1 MPIAIVKQNLAIP
14 HHAESPQNLL
24 MILQQWDGL
33 IWLADDAQPVI
44 GLCPRWRVSQS
55 AHAVELCYRDDAGQL
70 SAPIRLT
77 DGGAQHDF
85 AARVQQCWR
94 DSDVDAW
101 QLPMLAGFRG
111 GLMGFLGYDW
121 AAARHGIDKHPNN
134 ITTQNTT
141 IQNTADHRAPCNAWL
156 GCYDIFLRQD
166 SDGWQLYGADCPS
179 LQPVYAQIAACFSH
193 HTQHAGVLSQ
203 SQHALPDLHMIDRF
217 APRWS
222 LQQYQRAFA
231 QVQDYLR
238 AGDCYQVNL
247 TQAFG
252 ATVSGRLLNRLDQL
266 QQLTRAPFAGYL
278 AINPEHEVL
287 SCSPELFLSFLPD
300 GEVVTRPI
308 KGTQPRHADPIQ
320 DAARKQQLA
329 QSEKDQAENLMIV
342 DLLRNDLARQ
352 AQIGS
357 VRVPKLF
364 EIESFAQVHHLVS
377 EIRATLAAGQSPLD
391 LLFDALPGGSITGAP
406 KIRAMQIIAELEA
419 GQRGAYC
426 GSMGYLNADGTGRFN
441 ILIRTLERIGAQVS
455 VWAGGGITIASEVD
469 QEYQECWDKVGAILW
484 CLE

>member
-1 MPIAIVKQNLAIP
+1 MSIAIVKQNIATLP
-14 HHAESPQNLL
+14 HDSIQAVLVALREWAS
-24 MILQQWDGL
+24 L

-44 GLCPRWRVSQS
+44 GLCPRWQVTQYGTRVQWRQ
-55 AHAVELCYRDDAGQL
+55 RDTHTDGQL
-70 SAPIRLT
+70 SAAVDLSQRFE
-77 DGGAQHDF
+77 QV
-85 AARVQQCWR
+85 VQDAWQA
-94 DSDVDAW
+94 SQLDAW
-101 QLPMLAGFRG
+101 QLPALTGFRG

-121 AAARHGIDKHPNN
+121 AAARHGVG
-134 ITTQNTT
+134 ITSIPAANGGSS
-141 IQNTADHRAPCNAWL
+141 CKAWL
-156 GCYDIFLRQD
+156 GCYDIFLRQED
-166 SDGWQLYGADCPS
+166 SGWQLYGVDCPT
-179 LQPVYAQIAACFSH
+179 LQPLYERIAGCF
-193 HTQHAGVLSQ
+193 QHAGMLT
-203 SQHALPDLHMIDRF
+203 LPDAQTMQPF
-217 APRWS
+217 VPRWS
-222 LQQYQRAFA
+222 LQQYQHAFT

-247 TQAFG
+247 TQAFD
-252 ATVSGRLLNRLDQL
+252 ARISGQLLSRLDQL
-266 QQLTRAPFAGYL
+266 QLLTRAPFAGYV
-278 AINPEHEVL
+278 AIGSEHELL
-287 SCSPELFLSFLPD
+287 SCSPELFLSFLAD

-308 KGTQPRHADPIQ
+308 KGTQPRHADPQQ

-441 ILIRTLERIGAQVS
+441 ILIRTLERVGAQVS

-469 QEYQECWDKVGAILW
+469 QEYQECWDKVGAILR
-484 CLE
+484 CLED

>member
-1 MPIAIVKQNLAIP
+1 MSIAIVKQNIATLPNDSIQTVLVALREW
-14 HHAESPQNLL
+14 AS
-24 MILQQWDGL
+24 L

-44 GLCPRWRVSQS
+44 GLCPRWQVTQYGTRVQWRQ
-55 AHAVELCYRDDAGQL
+55 RDTHTDGQL
-70 SAPIRLT
+70 STAVDLSQRFE
-77 DGGAQHDF
+77 QV
-85 AARVQQCWR
+85 VQDAWQV
-94 DSDVDAW
+94 SQLHAW
-101 QLPMLAGFRG
+101 QLPALTGFRG

-121 AAARHGIDKHPNN
+121 AAARHGIGKNQKNVTDSG
-134 ITTQNTT
+134 
-141 IQNTADHRAPCNAWL
+141 TACNAWL
-156 GCYDIFLRQD
+156 GCYDIFLRQED
-166 SDGWQLYGADCPS
+166 SGWQLYGEDCPS
-179 LQPVYAQIAACFSH
+179 LQPLYARIAACFRQAQATH
-193 HTQHAGVLSQ
+193 LLSQ
-203 SQHALPDLHMIDRF
+203 SSRF
-217 APRWS
+217 RQAQAACTPFAARWS
-222 LQQYQRAFA
+222 WQQYQHAFT

-247 TQAFG
+247 TQAFD
-252 ATVSGRLLNRLDQL
+252 ARISGQLLSRLDQL
-266 QQLTRAPFAGYL
+266 QLLTRAPFAGYM
-278 AINPEHEVL
+278 AIGSEHELL

-308 KGTQPRHADPIQ
+308 KGTQPRHADPQQ

-377 EIRATLAAGQSPLD
+377 EIRATLAAGQSPLE

-469 QEYQECWDKVGAILW
+469 QEYQECWDKIGAILR
-484 CLE
+484 CLEQA

>member
-1 MPIAIVKQNLAIP
+1 MSIAIVKQNIATLPNDSIQAVLV
-14 HHAESPQNLL
+14 ALREWAS
-24 MILQQWDGL
+24 L

-44 GLCPRWRVSQS
+44 GLCPRWQVTQYGTQVQWRQ
-55 AHAVELCYRDDAGQL
+55 RDTHTYGQL
-70 SAPIRLT
+70 SAAVDLS
-77 DGGAQHDF
+77 QCF
-85 AARVQQCWR
+85 EQVVQNAWQA
-94 DSDVDAW
+94 SQLDAW
-101 QLPMLAGFRG
+101 QLPTLTGFCG

-121 AAARHGIDKHPNN
+121 AAARHGVG
-134 ITTQNTT
+134 ITSTPA
-141 IQNTADHRAPCNAWL
+141 ADGGASCNAWL
-156 GCYDIFLRQD
+156 GCYDIFLRQED
-166 SDGWQLYGADCPS
+166 SGWQLYGVDCPS
-179 LQPVYAQIAACFSH
+179 LLPLYERIADCF
-193 HTQHAGVLSQ
+193 QHAGMLSQ
-203 SQHALPDLHMIDRF
+203 SNYPLLDAQMMQPFI
-217 APRWS
+217 PRWS
-222 LQQYQRAFA
+222 LQQYQHAFT

-247 TQAFG
+247 TQAFD
-252 ATVSGRLLNRLDQL
+252 ARISGQLLSRLDQL
-266 QQLTRAPFAGYL
+266 QLLTRAPFAGYV
-278 AINPEHEVL
+278 AIGSEHELL

-300 GEVVTRPI
+300 SEVVTRPI
-308 KGTQPRHADPIQ
+308 KGTQPRHTDPVQ

-426 GSMGYLNADGTGRFN
+426 GSMGYLNSDGTGRFN
-441 ILIRTLERIGAQVS
+441 ILIRTLERIGSQVS

-469 QEYQECWDKVGAILW
+469 QEYQECWDKVGAILR
-484 CLE
+484 CLEG